1 MRAITIIFFFVF
13 QFAAFA
19 QMNFSATKHD
29 FGDLENYDNRF
40 VDITITNK
48 TIKQGYVLSVR
59 KPKEVVYIQNH
70 ALVEKDSTITLRFQ
84 VNPREKGRFSFEV
97 EIYTSDRQDPTILKL
112 TGNLRNLSPEIG
124 NSLTACPDFNSHPV
138 GRKANNFDMIV
149 ITIDKITREELS
161 QTSVSMIQNGR
172 ALWVEKTDK
181 KGTIKKEAQIG
192 LSYFYAKH
200 EGYLTAEK
208 GALVS
213 NDRNRVIIELER
225 NPNYIVPV
233 PVPKEDPIPQI
244 VIEIPVPI
252 EINESLPEI
261 SLEKELLTEET
272 TPLENTPIE
281 LTALDKENFDEQFF
295 KPINVVF
302 VLDISSSMNQGERM
316 ELMKYSLNQ
325 LSDMLRSQ
333 DNVSI
338 VTYATDTRVLLPTSS
353 GDKKTEMQQEVGR
366 LRASGMTAGG
376 EGIKLGFKQADK
388 GYLPNGINHVIVITD
403 GAFNRNSDDYKKYV
417 KKYQKKGI
425 NMSIVGIRNQE
436 KDEQAMRDAAKIGG
450 GSYIPIFKLVDAQ
463 NNLKQAIRALCYR

>member
-1 MRAITIIFFFVF
+1 MRGFTIFFFLLF
-13 QFAAFA
+13 NLSAIA
-19 QMNFSATKHD
+19 QMQFSSTKHD

-48 TIKQGYVLSVR
+48 TPKQGYILSVR

-70 ALVEKDSTITLRFQ
+70 ALVEKDSTITIRFQ
-84 VNPREKGRFSFEV
+84 VNPREKGRFLFEIEV
-97 EIYTSDRQDPTILKL
+97 YTSDKQDPTLVKL
-112 TGNLRNLSPEIG
+112 IGNLRNFGQETG

-138 GRKANNFDMIV
+138 GRKANDFDMTV

-161 QTSVSMIQNGR
+161 QSTVSMIQNGR
-172 ALWVEKTDK
+172 AIWTEKTDK
-181 KGTIKKEAQIG
+181 KGSIKKEAQIG
-192 LSYFYAKH
+192 LSYFFAKH

-208 GALVS
+208 GALIS
-213 NDRNRVIIELER
+213 NDRNRVIIELVKD
-225 NPNYIVPV
+225 PSSII
-233 PVPKEDPIPQI
+233 PVPKPDPIPEI
-244 VIEIPVPI
+244 VVEIPEPVVTVPQ
-252 EINESLPEI
+252 PEI
-261 SLEKELLTEET
+261 DLETELLEEET
-272 TPLENTPIE
+272 TPLENTPTA

-302 VLDISSSMNQGERM
+302 VLDVSSSMNQSEKM

-325 LSDMLRSQ
+325 LSDMLRPQ

-338 VTYATDTRVLLPTSS
+338 VTYATDTRVLLPTTK
-353 GDKKTEMQQEVGR
+353 GDEKVAMQQEVDH

-388 GYLPNGINHVIVITD
+388 GYLPDGINHVIVITD

-425 NMSIVGIRNQE
+425 NMSIVGIKNQE
-436 KDEQAMRDAAKIGG
+436 KDEKAMRETAKIGG

-463 NNLKQAIRALCYR
+463 NNLKQAIRVLCFR